1 MKNTQFSKRYKL
13 KITSFNLDAIKLLED
28 KLKDFSGTKIVK
40 LPKKRKRFTFIRS
53 PHVNSKSKE
62 HFSLFTYKR
71 LVYFFSRNNSLSSLL
86 NNLSNDLSIVIK
98 NTLKNIYSGNGVV
111 W

>member
-40 LPKKRKRFTFIRS
+40 LPKKRKRFTFNRS
-53 PHVNSKSKE
+53 PHVNSKAKE
-62 HFSLFTYKR
+62 HFTIFTYKR
-71 LVYFFSRNNSLSSLL
+71 LVYLSFQEFTHLSELLSS
-86 NNLSNDLSIVIK
+86 LSNDLSIVIK
-98 NTLKNIYSGNGVV
+98 KNS
-111 W
+111 

>member
-71 LVYFFSRNNSLSSLL
+71 LVYIFLEETTQLSSLL
-86 NNLSNDLSIVIK
+86 NNLSNDLTIVITK
-98 NTLKNIYSGNGVV
+98 YY
-111 W
+111 

>member
-40 LPKKRKRFTFIRS
+40 LPKKKRFTFIPS
-53 PHVNSKSKE
+53 PHGNSKSKE

-71 LVYFFSRNNSLSSLL
+71 LVYIFLEETTQLSSLL
-86 NNLSNDLSIVIK
+86 NNLSNDLTIVITK
-98 NTLKNIYSGNGVV
+98 YS
-111 W
+111 